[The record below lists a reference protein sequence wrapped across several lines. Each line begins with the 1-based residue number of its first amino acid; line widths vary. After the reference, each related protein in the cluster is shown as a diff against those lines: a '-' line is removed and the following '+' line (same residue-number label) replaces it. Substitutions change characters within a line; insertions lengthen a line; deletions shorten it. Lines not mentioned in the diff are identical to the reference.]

1 MNHVTQQKL
10 NGWSV
15 MQLQC
20 TLRVRLTLDIGTDSC
35 GQAKDGV
42 FSPTANQRSER
53 DSARELALGE
63 FTRTFKHRS
72 QIDNEWPV
80 QVAMAQTFKN

>member
-20 TLRVRLTLDIGTDSC
+20 TLRVKLTLDIGIDCC

-42 FSPTANQRSER
+42 FFSDSISEL
-53 DSARELALGE
+53 EKG
-63 FTRTFKHRS
+63 T
-72 QIDNEWPV
+72 
-80 QVAMAQTFKN
+80 